1 MRILLLCSGGW
12 STGLLVEDMKKYA
25 SEEDVITAKG
35 FDELD
40 EIIDDY
46 DVVLLGPQIGFRF
59 NKISEKCKEK
69 GKKVAK
75 IDPVLYGRINGK
87 EVYDLAKSMYK
98 EIS

>member
-25 SEEDVITAKG
+25 NQDDLINAKG

-40 EIIDDY
+40 EVIDDY
-46 DVVLLGPQIGFRF
+46 DVILLGPQIGFRF
-59 NKISEKCKEK
+59 NKISETCKEK

-75 IDPVLYGRINGK
+75 IDPVLYGRINGQA
-87 EVYDLAKSMYK
+87 VYDLAKKLY
-98 EIS
+98 EE